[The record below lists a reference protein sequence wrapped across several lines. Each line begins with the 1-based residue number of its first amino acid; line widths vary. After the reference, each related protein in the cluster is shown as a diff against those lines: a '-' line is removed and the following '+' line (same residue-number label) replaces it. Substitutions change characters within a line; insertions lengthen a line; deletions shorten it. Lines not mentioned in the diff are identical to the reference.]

1 MGASLYTFFLS
12 LIIDIRQGGR
22 EGGGGGGGEED
33 F

>member
-22 EGGGGGGGEED
+22 GGGGGGGGEED